1 MCGRP
6 GAAFFE
12 RHEFDEAHGDAFFA
26 REHAEGDDLIF
37 VEAAHQHAVHFQRP
51 QPGAARGAN
60 AGEHVIVSV
69 GHAGDAGEA
78 VGIDGVHGNGD
89 AGEAGILQR
98 LREIGEQVAVRGEG
112 DVERVFVS
120 DSDSV
125 GRAELGQLADE
136 LDDAFAQEWL
146 AAGESNLGDA
156 HPDQHA
162 RHAQVICERQVAVER
177 AFVAGAAI
185 DTLVVAAV
193 GDGDP
198 QVGDGTA
205 EFVGE
210 RQDLRSWPL

>member
-26 REHAEGDDLIF
+26 REHAEGDDLVF

-78 VGIDGVHGNGD
+78 VGIDRVHGNRD
-89 AGEAGILQR
+89 AGQAGILER
-98 LREIGEQVAVRGEG
+98 LREIGEQMAVGGER
-112 DVERVFVS
+112 DVERARRRFG
-120 DSDSV
+120 V
-125 GRAELGQLADE
+125 GRAELGEVANE
-136 LDDAFAQEWL
+136 IHDAFAQKRL
-146 AAGESNLGDA
+146 AAGEANLGDA
-156 HPDQHA
+156 HPDKHA
-162 RHAQVICERQVAVER
+162 RHAQIVGERQVAVER
-177 AFVAGAAI
+177 ALVAGAAI

-198 QVGDGTA
+198 QVGDGAA

-210 RQDLRSWPL
+210 GHDRLVTL